1 VGAPLPARLRQPV
14 RADRARRERPARRL
28 RQLLAARRPRG
39 GVAGRTLD
47 PRRRR
52 QQTYPTPFLHH
63 AFTEHDDGAIV
74 WLALDDG
81 YENETL
87 ERLDAAGVQ
96 SRIWSCQSQFYA
108 TIGQIGSCGTNGLY
122 WDAAADRYLIS
133 SWAIDTVIEI
143 DGATGALNRYFGQL
157 PGAWSFDPPESE
169 FDWQHGPI
177 YTDAGTLMVSSK
189 RWDPEASRN
198 ETVAYEYAL
207 DEGAQTLR
215 EVWSFGKGQGIY
227 GAFMGEVHRL
237 PGGNTLH
244 NYGEE
249 ARLREVTPDGE
260 VVWEVWWEGDAHIG
274 RSTPFA
280 DLYDLVPD
288 PT

>member
-96 SRIWSCQSQFYA
+96 SRIWDCQSQFYA

-157 PGAWSFDPPESE
+157 PGAWSFDPPES
-169 FDWQHGPI
+169 
-177 YTDAGTLMVSSK
+177 
-189 RWDPEASRN
+189 
-198 ETVAYEYAL
+198 
-207 DEGAQTLR
+207 
-215 EVWSFGKGQGIY
+215 
-227 GAFMGEVHRL
+227 
-237 PGGNTLH
+237 
-244 NYGEE
+244 
-249 ARLREVTPDGE
+249 
-260 VVWEVWWEGDAHIG
+260 
-274 RSTPFA
+274 
-280 DLYDLVPD
+280 
-288 PT
+288 